1 MSIGPCSGVPWT
13 CGHLRGEHT
22 TRKMSTMSGASNT
35 SNASM
40 NPAASTAST
49 SSTASTTAA
58 HRSTGL
64 PQQEARAVS
73 QTGVSVGGTR
83 QVSGGAPGIVREV
96 STSSNPGSATGSL
109 NDKGEAGKKLAAEK
123 EKLSIPV
130 QNSLKRLADAKDGKC
145 DFKML
150 LLCDVKLTG
159 ADIAGLM
166 PAVKTSCL
174 RSLSLYGSGLT
185 ATTAKQLANAL
196 AAHESLT
203 MLDLGN
209 NALGSKGAGP
219 RP

>member
-1 MSIGPCSGVPWT
+1 M
-13 CGHLRGEHT
+13 
-22 TRKMSTMSGASNT
+22 
-35 SNASM
+35 
-40 NPAASTAST
+40 
-49 SSTASTTAA
+49 
-58 HRSTGL
+58 
-64 PQQEARAVS
+64 
-73 QTGVSVGGTR
+73 
-83 QVSGGAPGIVREV
+83 SGGAPGIVREV

-209 NALGSKGAGP
+209 NALGSKGVEDVSNALIHNSSLLNLGLASTDMQDVGATVTIHVSIPCRELCLHP
-219 RP
+219 RWACT